1 MNDPSC
7 VHAIWPAFV
16 ALVVFAICC
25 GTVIAARELF
35 KKRSQCNALYCERC
49 HKRGAEKGA
58 V

>member
-7 VHAIWPAFV
+7 VHTIWPAFV

-25 GTVIAARELF
+25 GTVFAARELF
-35 KKRSQCNALYCERC
+35 KKRSQRNVLYCARFR
-49 HKRGAEKGA
+49 KRGAEKGA